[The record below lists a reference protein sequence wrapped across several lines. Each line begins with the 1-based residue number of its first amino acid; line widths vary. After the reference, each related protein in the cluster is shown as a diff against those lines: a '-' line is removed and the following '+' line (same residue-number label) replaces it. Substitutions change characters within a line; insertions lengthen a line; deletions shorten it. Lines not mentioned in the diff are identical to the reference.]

1 LQKGQWYRFSVRI
14 RGRVADGAIDVALRN
29 TAEWSELGLTD
40 AYFLTDSWTTHE
52 SIFQATAD
60 SPPRHRLQ
68 LWWTSVGEVW
78 FDEVTLEEVAPP
90 AHGRTERIVA
100 TGARNK
106 LPNGGFEAGPAGWG
120 SVTEVAG
127 WGGNL
132 NRLVGEVV
140 EQGAHSGRRCL
151 RIPVRQDQL
160 ETVWFDY
167 YDLVRV
173 PVRRPLAAHRGWISV
188 EPGQRYA
195 LSAWLRTEPAGTPA
209 VMRVAM
215 AAGRGA
221 EQTVAVTGE
230 WQRYQSASS
239 PARSSA
245 TPRSGPTRPRR
256 GAVGRRRDADPRR
269 QPGATEPHAA
279 VTIGAAPVLHGAFWA
294 PGEPLEVELQIANET
309 ATSQRAAVVLTL
321 TDAAGR
327 AVETHREGLDLP
339 AGAHRVSSFRR
350 AVPAGFYRLKVT
362 AEGATVV
369 PPWPLRLAVATPNR
383 RDETICG
390 MNHGYP
396 TAELLEQSKRIGLGW
411 FRDWSLKWQQVEP
424 EPGRFD
430 FTETDLQIDRV
441 VDRKLRVMGLLPFP
455 SSVWASSLPAAEGT
469 SYEARRRQ
477 VAQAPRDPAAFAEY
491 VRRTVAHYRGRIDAF
506 EMFNEPVYTSYS
518 FPQQDGYTVADY
530 VLWLG
535 RAAQAAREANP
546 QVFVI
551 GGIQNL
557 PGAMSTEFIAQGGL
571 ASIDAISIHSYPG
584 KRPPESLIAPLA
596 EMRAKMAAAGH
607 PAMPIYWTEGAYYAD
622 DDKPREPYTGDW
634 LRELPTEA
642 LATAFTI
649 RLNAILC
656 GYNTRRIIYH
666 SGTPGQINAETL
678 SGIFFEYDA
687 APRMMAPALAA
698 FNALLG
704 PEFVSHGAVVEGP
717 VRYAYRFDSDGRTVI
732 IAWTTDGSRPL
743 ATEPAGWSLLDLFGQ
758 PVGERSAGFGP
769 VYLVGPRPGLAAPAA
784 LVG

>member
-1 LQKGQWYRFSVRI
+1 MTVSAAEVQPAPARGGFKLPSAYTILFLLIVLTAIATWLIPAGSYDYQDGSPIPGTYHAVEAQPARILIDSLMAPINGMYGIEAVDRSVSVWNE
-14 RGRVADGAIDVALRN
+14 GTLFGAIDVALRN

-245 TPRSGPTRPRR
+245 TPRSGPTRPRTR
-256 GAVGRRRDADPRR
+256 C
-269 QPGATEPHAA
+269 
-279 VTIGAAPVLHGAFWA
+279 
-294 PGEPLEVELQIANET
+294 
-309 ATSQRAAVVLTL
+309 
-321 TDAAGR
+321 
-327 AVETHREGLDLP
+327 
-339 AGAHRVSSFRR
+339 
-350 AVPAGFYRLKVT
+350 
-362 AEGATVV
+362 
-369 PPWPLRLAVATPNR
+369 
-383 RDETICG
+383 CG
-390 MNHGYP
+390 
-396 TAELLEQSKRIGLGW
+396 
-411 FRDWSLKWQQVEP
+411 
-424 EPGRFD
+424 
-430 FTETDLQIDRV
+430 
-441 VDRKLRVMGLLPFP
+441 
-455 SSVWASSLPAAEGT
+455 
-469 SYEARRRQ
+469 
-477 VAQAPRDPAAFAEY
+477 
-491 VRRTVAHYRGRIDAF
+491 
-506 EMFNEPVYTSYS
+506 
-518 FPQQDGYTVADY
+518 
-530 VLWLG
+530 
-535 RAAQAAREANP
+535 
-546 QVFVI
+546 
-551 GGIQNL
+551 
-557 PGAMSTEFIAQGGL
+557 ST
-571 ASIDAISIHSYPG
+571 
-584 KRPPESLIAPLA
+584 
-596 EMRAKMAAAGH
+596 
-607 PAMPIYWTEGAYYAD
+607 T
-622 DDKPREPYTGDW
+622 
-634 LRELPTEA
+634 
-642 LATAFTI
+642 
-649 RLNAILC
+649 
-656 GYNTRRIIYH
+656 
-666 SGTPGQINAETL
+666 
-678 SGIFFEYDA
+678 
-687 APRMMAPALAA
+687 
-698 FNALLG
+698 
-704 PEFVSHGAVVEGP
+704 
-717 VRYAYRFDSDGRTVI
+717 
-732 IAWTTDGSRPL
+732 
-743 ATEPAGWSLLDLFGQ
+743 
-758 PVGERSAGFGP
+758 
-769 VYLVGPRPGLAAPAA
+769 
-784 LVG
+784 